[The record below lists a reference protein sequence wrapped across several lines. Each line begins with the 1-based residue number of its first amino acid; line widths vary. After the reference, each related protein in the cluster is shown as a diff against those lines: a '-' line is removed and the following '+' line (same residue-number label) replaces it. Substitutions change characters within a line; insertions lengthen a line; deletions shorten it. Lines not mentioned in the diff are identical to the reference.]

1 MPIRRF
7 YRELAALSGRRC
19 RFVRL
24 PGAPALLA
32 LRLTER
38 LGLSLPISSD
48 NLLGLKR
55 MQVWPVADDLRTLGV
70 TPLTFDES
78 LARLGC

>member
-1 MPIRRF
+1 MPTRRF
-7 YRELAALSGRRC
+7 YRELAALSGQRC

-32 LRLTER
+32 LRMTER

-55 MQVWPVADDLRTLGV
+55 MQVWPVADDLRAVNIPRQSRGL
-70 TPLTFDES
+70 
-78 LARLGC
+78 